1 MTKQAPGRA
10 SGRVRS
16 VGVAAVMVASLLGG
30 AACGGSPS
38 AQDVATDS
46 PLGTTDATTQSLG
59 AGRLTEPR
67 SALPDFPPT
76 PELEA
81 IAGGVPVDAR
91 DVLPED
97 RWAAVTHP
105 VLRPAGTST
114 FPVFTAD
121 ASLAGIYVSGIGV
134 IARDTYDDPDVD
146 LEAVAQD
153 RWGEEYDAQLELR
166 TG

>member
-1 MTKQAPGRA
+1 MTRQARGSA
-10 SGRVRS
+10 SGCLRS
-16 VGVAAVMVASLLGG
+16 VGVAVGVVASLLGG
-30 AACGGSPS
+30 AACGSSPS
-38 AQDVATDS
+38 AQDVAADS
-46 PLGTTDATTQSLG
+46 TLGATDATTQSPG

-81 IAGGVPVDAR
+81 LAGAVPVDAR

>member
-1 MTKQAPGRA
+1 MTRQARGSA
-10 SGRVRS
+10 SGCLRS
-16 VGVAAVMVASLLGG
+16 VGVAVGVVASLLGG
-30 AACGGSPS
+30 AACGSSPS
-38 AQDVATDS
+38 AQDVAADS
-46 PLGTTDATTQSLG
+46 TLGATDATTQSPG

-81 IAGGVPVDAR
+81 LAGAVPVDAR

-105 VLRPAGTST
+105 V
-114 FPVFTAD
+114 FTAD
-121 ASLAGIYVSGIGV
+121 SSLAGIYVSGIGV